1 MDVCL
6 RGMPPGY
13 GVTLQEILWIHFP
26 GAQFVENDDL
36 SPEGDCFAATEIEKD
51 TAEVRFREEAGGEG
65 LPVITARFC
74 HAGRE
79 GVGQATLSPNG
90 EKESGDSDTVYDDN
104 RREGENARR
113 RAAKLALLR
122 ALEDYCGAPPNTW
135 GILTGVRPAKIVH
148 RRLDQG
154 KDRESIRAELLR
166 DYALQPEKADLLL
179 EIALRQRP
187 FFYAGPD
194 DRHKAGVYI
203 GIPFCPTRCLYC
215 SFPGYDVKKFKG
227 WLEPFLHSLR
237 REIEA
242 VGSAL
247 RQAGRQVQHIY
258 IGGGTPTALTA
269 DQLEELLR
277 WVNQH
282 LRGPETVEFTLEGG
296 RPDTLDRDKL
306 ERAFAGGVNRLSIN
320 PQSMNAD
327 TLERIGR
334 CHRPGEVVE
343 AVELARAIGFPVIN
357 MDMIIG
363 LPGEDANAVRNTL
376 DQIAPL
382 RPENLTVHTMAI
394 KRASRLTAEREQW
407 ILPTAD
413 EVEAMLAVTREGARD
428 LGLVPYYLY
437 RQKRILANQE
447 NVGYTLPG
455 QECIYNI
462 HVMEER
468 QTIWG
473 LGAGAATK
481 IVRAEDGE
489 ILDSWHNPKDPMN
502 YVERLD
508 GIIGRKLKKLEGTL
522 C

>member
-13 GVTLQEILWIHFP
+13 GVTLQEILWIYFP
-26 GAQFVENDDL
+26 DAQFVEDDDF
-36 SPEGDCFAATEIEKD
+36 STEGGCVAAAAG
-51 TAEVRFREEAGGEG
+51 TAEVCFCEKAKDEG
-65 LPVITARFC
+65 LPMLAARFC
-74 HAGRE
+74 HAGRV
-79 GVGQATLSPNG
+79 GLGQALLSPDG
-90 EKESGDSDTVYDDN
+90 EKEGGDSDTAYDDH
-104 RREGENARR
+104 RRERENARR

-122 ALEDYCGAPPNTW
+122 ALEDYSGARPNTW

-154 KDRESIRAELLR
+154 KDLRSIRAELLR
-166 DYALQPEKADLLL
+166 DYALLPEKADLLL

-187 FFYAGPD
+187 FFYSSPD
-194 DRHKAGVYI
+194 ARRKVGVYI

-227 WLEPFLHSLR
+227 WLEPFLDSLR
-237 REIEA
+237 KEIEA

-247 RQAGRQVQHIY
+247 CQAGQQVQHIY
-258 IGGGTPTALTA
+258 IGGGTPTALSSE
-269 DQLEELLR
+269 QLERLFC
-277 WVNQH
+277 WVNRH

-306 ERAFAGGVNRLSIN
+306 QRAFVGGVNRLSIN
-320 PQSMNAD
+320 PQSMNAA
-327 TLERIGR
+327 TLKRIGR
-334 CHRPGEVVE
+334 CHRPDDVVE
-343 AVELARAIGFPVIN
+343 AVELARAIGFPIIN

-363 LPGEDANAVRNTL
+363 LPGENADSVRATL
-376 DQIAPL
+376 DRIAPL
-382 RPENLTVHTMAI
+382 CPENLTVHTMAI
-394 KRASRLTAEREQW
+394 KRASRLMAEREQW
-407 ILPTAD
+407 SLPAAD
-413 EVEAMLAVTREGARD
+413 EVEAMLAVTRSGARD

-447 NVGYTLPG
+447 NVGYTVPG
-455 QECIYNI
+455 RECIYNI

-473 LGAGAATK
+473 IGAGAATK
-481 IVRAEDGE
+481 IVCAEDGE
-489 ILDSWHNPKDPMN
+489 ILDTWHNPKDPMN

-508 GIIGRKLKKLEGTL
+508 GIIGRKLKKLEGT
-522 C
+522 

>member
-6 RGMPPGY
+6 RGLPPGY
-13 GVTLQEILWIHFP
+13 GVTLQEVLWIYFP
-26 GAQFVENDDL
+26 DAQFVEEAGPL
-36 SPEGDCFAATEIEKD
+36 PEGDGAAAERTVD
-51 TAEVRFREEAGGEG
+51 QSAEVGFREERPDGQRRI
-65 LPVITARFC
+65 VARFR

-79 GVGQATLSPNG
+79 GVGQAPLLPQ
-90 EKESGDSDTVYDDN
+90 
-104 RREGENARR
+104 GENDRR

-122 ALEDYCGAPPNTW
+122 ALEDYCDAPPNTW

-154 KDRESIRAELLR
+154 KLGEDIRAELLH
-166 DYALQPEKADLLL
+166 DYALQPEKADLLM

-187 FFYAGPD
+187 FLYTGPE
-194 DRHKAGVYI
+194 DRRKSGVYI

-215 SFPGYDVKKFKG
+215 SFPGYDVKKFKR
-227 WLEPFLHSLR
+227 WLTPFLDALAG
-237 REIEA
+237 EIET
-242 VGSAL
+242 VGRAL
-247 RQAGRQVQHIY
+247 RQAGQQVQHIY
-258 IGGGTPTALTA
+258 IGGGTPTVLTA
-269 DQLEELLR
+269 EQLGDLLGWINR
-277 WVNQH
+277 H
-282 LRGPETVEFTLEGG
+282 LRGPETVEFTLEAG
-296 RPDTLDRDKL
+296 RPDTLDRRKL
-306 ERAFAGGVNRLSIN
+306 EQAYAGGVNRLSIN

-327 TLERIGR
+327 TLDRIGR
-334 CHRPGEVVE
+334 CHRPGQVVE
-343 AVELARAIGFPVIN
+343 AVELARTIGFPIIN
-357 MDMIIG
+357 MDLIVG
-363 LPGEDANAVRNTL
+363 LPGETAQSVRSTL
-376 DQIAPL
+376 DQLAKL

-394 KRASRLTAEREQW
+394 KRASRLTAERERW
-407 ILPTAD
+407 TLPPED
-413 EVEAMLAVTREGARD
+413 EVEAMLAVTRAGART

-455 QECIYNI
+455 RECIYNI

-481 IVRAEDGE
+481 IVRPEDGE

-502 YVERLD
+502 YVERLET
-508 GIIGRKLKKLEGTL
+508 IIGRKLKKLEGIP